1 MPITTSPDIKTP
13 DQLPVPPSGATAP
26 PQSVAIVVPELITLP
41 AGTELDESQAQTMA
55 SGRPVRLI
63 VIAGAVDCGKTT
75 LLTSLYELFQSG
87 TVRGSQFAGC
97 DTLPAFERR
106 CHLSRVDSE
115 NEEPETPRTAY
126 DGPHP
131 QYLHVK
137 VQDQTAA
144 ASHIDF
150 LFTDVSGEMFE
161 HARSSTDECKKL
173 TFLRRASHFLVFL
186 DCEKAVQPLKRWG
199 MVQEAK
205 SLLQSC
211 LDSDMVESKCFVTV
225 VWAKCDYFEAAKDKS
240 SINEFIR
247 NVEEDFKASF
257 CDRIP
262 NFKFHRTAAR
272 PTRFPNLKMG
282 YGVKELLGDWIV
294 NWPQGQNMRLAPPV
308 DNGGQRES
316 ELFAKRHNAQS
327 GNL

>member
-1 MPITTSPDIKTP
+1 
-13 DQLPVPPSGATAP
+13 
-26 PQSVAIVVPELITLP
+26 
-41 AGTELDESQAQTMA
+41 
-55 SGRPVRLI
+55 
-63 VIAGAVDCGKTT
+63 
-75 LLTSLYELFQSG
+75 
-87 TVRGSQFAGC
+87 
-97 DTLPAFERR
+97 
-106 CHLSRVDSE
+106 
-115 NEEPETPRTAY
+115 
-126 DGPHP
+126 
-131 QYLHVK
+131 
-137 VQDQTAA
+137 
-144 ASHIDF
+144 
-150 LFTDVSGEMFE
+150 MFE